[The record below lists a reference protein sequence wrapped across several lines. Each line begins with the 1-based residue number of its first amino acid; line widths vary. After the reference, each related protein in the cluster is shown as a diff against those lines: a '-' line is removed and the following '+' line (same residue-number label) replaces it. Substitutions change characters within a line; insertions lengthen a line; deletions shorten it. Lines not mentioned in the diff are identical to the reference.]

1 MKRTL
6 LFLLAGLILTLFA
19 VQSEARTYY
28 TVTATRTVTAPPLY
42 WQYYNGYY
50 APMAARAYYAVPPVY
65 RPVRVYTPGYVV
77 PQPVP
82 VPYGYPVTPVPGYY
96 Y

>member
-6 LFLLAGLILTLFA
+6 LFLLAGLILALFA

-28 TVTATRTVTAPPLY
+28 TVTTTRTVTAPPLY
-42 WQYYNGYY
+42 WQYYYGYY
-50 APMAARAYYAVPPVY
+50 APMATRAYYSVPPVY
-65 RPVRVYTPGYVV
+65 RPVRVYQPGYVV

-82 VPYGYPVTPVPGYY
+82 VPYGYPAPVPVYY

>member
-6 LFLLAGLILTLFA
+6 LFLLAGLILTWCA

-28 TVTATRTVTAPPLY
+28 KVTPVRTVTAPPLY

-50 APMAARAYYAVPPVY
+50 VPMATRAYYSVPPAY
-65 RPVRVYTPGYVV
+65 RPVRVYQPGYVV

-82 VPYGYPVTPVPGYY
+82 APYGYPPPVPGYY
-96 Y
+96 H